1 MKKTGIIVGL
11 IVLLG
16 LGGIAG
22 GYYYFVQRPNITVG
36 DDGIIFIQPGDS
48 FETVMTTL
56 ISSGYVK
63 NEYTL
68 RKLAELKKYPSAV
81 KTGRYRLVDKMN
93 NNQLINMLRAGRQ
106 EPVHLTF
113 NNIRTLEDFA
123 AILSRQLGID
133 STEFLQLARNAEY
146 VKKLSFTPENFIG
159 MFIPNTYQVYWHTPV
174 EDFIQRMYK
183 EYRKFWTEERLVKA
197 RKASAVKTGRY
208 RLVDKMNNNQL
219 INMLRAGRQE
229 PVHLT
234 FNNIRT
240 LEDFAAILSR
250 QLGID
255 STEFLQLAR
264 NAEYVKKLS
273 FTPENFIGMFIPNT
287 YQVYWH
293 TPVEDFIQRM
303 YKEYRKFWTEERL
316 VKARKAD
323 LSPMDILILASIV
336 EEETNIADE
345 YPVIAG
351 VYINRLNKGWKLE
364 ACPTL
369 KFAWGDFSIRRVL
382 DKHMEIDSPYN
393 TYKNTGLPPG
403 PVRMPSIRVI
413 DAVLN
418 YQHHDYMFFCAK
430 SDFSGSHYFSRTLRE
445 HNRHA
450 NEYHRAL
457 NIKRIY

>member
-146 VKKLSFTPENFIG
+146 VKKLGFTP
-159 MFIPNTYQVYWHTPV
+159 
-174 EDFIQRMYK
+174 
-183 EYRKFWTEERLVKA
+183 
-197 RKASAVKTGRY
+197 
-208 RLVDKMNNNQL
+208 
-219 INMLRAGRQE
+219 
-229 PVHLT
+229 
-234 FNNIRT
+234 
-240 LEDFAAILSR
+240 
-250 QLGID
+250 
-255 STEFLQLAR
+255 
-264 NAEYVKKLS
+264 
-273 FTPENFIGMFIPNT
+273 
-287 YQVYWH
+287 
-293 TPVEDFIQRM
+293 
-303 YKEYRKFWTEERL
+303 
-316 VKARKAD
+316 
-323 LSPMDILILASIV
+323 
-336 EEETNIADE
+336 
-345 YPVIAG
+345 
-351 VYINRLNKGWKLE
+351 
-364 ACPTL
+364 
-369 KFAWGDFSIRRVL
+369 
-382 DKHMEIDSPYN
+382 
-393 TYKNTGLPPG
+393 
-403 PVRMPSIRVI
+403 
-413 DAVLN
+413 
-418 YQHHDYMFFCAK
+418 
-430 SDFSGSHYFSRTLRE
+430 
-445 HNRHA
+445 
-450 NEYHRAL
+450 
-457 NIKRIY
+457 

>member
-68 RKLAELKKYPSAV
+68 RKLAELKKYP
-81 KTGRYRLVDKMN
+81 
-93 NNQLINMLRAGRQ
+93 
-106 EPVHLTF
+106 
-113 NNIRTLEDFA
+113 
-123 AILSRQLGID
+123 
-133 STEFLQLARNAEY
+133 
-146 VKKLSFTPENFIG
+146 
-159 MFIPNTYQVYWHTPV
+159 
-174 EDFIQRMYK
+174 
-183 EYRKFWTEERLVKA
+183 
-197 RKASAVKTGRY
+197 SAVKTGRY

-457 NIKRIY
+457 NIKNEFIKKRQLYTYLPSVASVILKKVPAGNIDFINFTDFINFITQSPLFVWQFQLKILPLRPINYFYTNNQIIMLNHYETVFLQLPFYLNNR

>member
-159 MFIPNTYQVYWHTPV
+159 MFIPNTYQVYW
-174 EDFIQRMYK
+174 RR
-183 EYRKFWTEERLVKA
+183 RKSDDYPIR
-197 RKASAVKTGRY
+197 
-208 RLVDKMNNNQL
+208 
-219 INMLRAGRQE
+219 RAFRGTDRADQNGLSGFTY
-229 PVHLT
+229 PLDHQ
-234 FNNIRT
+234 
-240 LEDFAAILSR
+240 DLSR
-250 QLGID
+250 QYQKIE
-255 STEFLQLAR
+255 TYR
-264 NAEYVKKLS
+264 
-273 FTPENFIGMFIPNT
+273 PE
-287 YQVYWH
+287 
-293 TPVEDFIQRM
+293 
-303 YKEYRKFWTEERL
+303 
-316 VKARKAD
+316 
-323 LSPMDILILASIV
+323 
-336 EEETNIADE
+336 
-345 YPVIAG
+345 
-351 VYINRLNKGWKLE
+351 
-364 ACPTL
+364 
-369 KFAWGDFSIRRVL
+369 
-382 DKHMEIDSPYN
+382 
-393 TYKNTGLPPG
+393 
-403 PVRMPSIRVI
+403 
-413 DAVLN
+413 
-418 YQHHDYMFFCAK
+418 
-430 SDFSGSHYFSRTLRE
+430 
-445 HNRHA
+445 
-450 NEYHRAL
+450 
-457 NIKRIY
+457 

>member
-36 DDGIIFIQPGDS
+36 DDIFIQPGDS

-93 NNQLINMLRAGRQ
+93 NNQLINMLRAGCQ

-146 VKKLSFTPENFIG
+146 VKKLG
-159 MFIPNTYQVYWHTPV
+159 
-174 EDFIQRMYK
+174 
-183 EYRKFWTEERLVKA
+183 
-197 RKASAVKTGRY
+197 
-208 RLVDKMNNNQL
+208 
-219 INMLRAGRQE
+219 
-229 PVHLT
+229 
-234 FNNIRT
+234 
-240 LEDFAAILSR
+240 
-250 QLGID
+250 
-255 STEFLQLAR
+255 
-264 NAEYVKKLS
+264 

>member
-1 MKKTGIIVGL
+1 MAALPPAIQPDGHQRQQRKPLLTQLKLHAEQPDGVHQPAQKHHVDPVQGQHLSQQAPPFPAPENVKSEHGQHTGTVVICHAQRSQQRPCCCHCGAHRQRDPE
-11 IVLLG
+11 LL
-16 LGGIAG
+16 LFAHR
-22 GYYYFVQRPNITVG
+22 FHQMHPQKSQQQRPNITVG

-68 RKLAELKKYPSAV
+68 RKLAELKKYP
-81 KTGRYRLVDKMN
+81 
-93 NNQLINMLRAGRQ
+93 
-106 EPVHLTF
+106 
-113 NNIRTLEDFA
+113 
-123 AILSRQLGID
+123 
-133 STEFLQLARNAEY
+133 
-146 VKKLSFTPENFIG
+146 
-159 MFIPNTYQVYWHTPV
+159 
-174 EDFIQRMYK
+174 
-183 EYRKFWTEERLVKA
+183 
-197 RKASAVKTGRY
+197 SAVKTGRY

-430 SDFSGSHYFSRTLRE
+430 SDFSGSHYFSHTLRE

>member
-68 RKLAELKKYPSAV
+68 RKLAELKKYP
-81 KTGRYRLVDKMN
+81 
-93 NNQLINMLRAGRQ
+93 
-106 EPVHLTF
+106 
-113 NNIRTLEDFA
+113 
-123 AILSRQLGID
+123 
-133 STEFLQLARNAEY
+133 
-146 VKKLSFTPENFIG
+146 
-159 MFIPNTYQVYWHTPV
+159 
-174 EDFIQRMYK
+174 
-183 EYRKFWTEERLVKA
+183 
-197 RKASAVKTGRY
+197 SAVKTGRY

-418 YQHHDYMFFCAK
+418 YQHHDYLFICAK
-430 SDFSGSHYFSRTLRE
+430 RDISGSHYFSRTLRE

>member
-56 ISSGYVK
+56 ISSGYVQ

-68 RKLAELKKYPSAV
+68 RKLAELKKYP
-81 KTGRYRLVDKMN
+81 
-93 NNQLINMLRAGRQ
+93 
-106 EPVHLTF
+106 
-113 NNIRTLEDFA
+113 
-123 AILSRQLGID
+123 
-133 STEFLQLARNAEY
+133 
-146 VKKLSFTPENFIG
+146 
-159 MFIPNTYQVYWHTPV
+159 
-174 EDFIQRMYK
+174 
-183 EYRKFWTEERLVKA
+183 
-197 RKASAVKTGRY
+197 SAVKTGRY

-418 YQHHDYMFFCAK
+418 YQHHDYMFFL
-430 SDFSGSHYFSRTLRE
+430 SLIH
-445 HNRHA
+445 
-450 NEYHRAL
+450 
-457 NIKRIY
+457 I